1 MATAEIHKVWADFDV
16 SVEGK
21 NGLVIHSSMTVRG
34 YSPGSSPEMTI
45 IYWFYYTD
53 NSPIR
58 GVLRDH
64 TDVSGNACAAEDFAP
79 PYKASTYDDFAIFMP
94 YEAFGFEGVGYFEAY
109 CNLGIYCG
117 DKLLARK
124 KRVLVFSLASTGGPR
139 QFEERPREEPTTPDA
154 LPPPPKGRTGH
165 GDIWSQLGIPRSA
178 SRKQKEQMLLQ
189 QFNTYRARINH
200 PDLAKRQE
208 AERMLALIARARQE
222 LQ

>member
-1 MATAEIHKVWADFDV
+1 
-16 SVEGK
+16 
-21 NGLVIHSSMTVRG
+21 
-34 YSPGSSPEMTI
+34 MTI

-117 DKLLARK
+117 GDKLLARK
-124 KRVLVFSLASTGGPR
+124 EKGAGVLIGEHRRPSPV
-139 QFEERPREEPTTPDA
+139 EERPREEPTTPPDA

-178 SRKQKEQMLLQ
+178 SRKQKERMLLQ

-200 PDLAKRQE
+200 PDLSKRQE